1 MGVDHNHLPH
11 GQSTDGVRQEPD
23 VRKHCERSRS
33 TNLCPLQVPRQW
45 LATADAAGWAGL
57 WLHLPRQHLG
67 HHSLLVRLQLGFLL
81 EHVQRM
87 AGHRALELR
96 SSPLS
101 PMSVDCETRW
111 ILPLWDVRD
120 TRVCTSLEHH
130 SSSSQRPCLKRNLL
144 NSCKN
149 LFLLLKDNFI
159 AILWNARTSFLRK
172 ERFFF
177 ISVQNFF
184 MSMKLIFCC
193 YGETQVYLKFVCIF
207 VSSSLQERGLSLD
220 LD

>member
-23 VRKHCERSRS
+23 VRKHCERSGS

-81 EHVQRM
+81 EHLQRM

-144 NSCKN
+144 YSCKN
-149 LFLLLKDNFI
+149 LF
-159 AILWNARTSFLRK
+159 
-172 ERFFF
+172 
-177 ISVQNFF
+177 
-184 MSMKLIFCC
+184 
-193 YGETQVYLKFVCIF
+193 
-207 VSSSLQERGLSLD
+207 SSSQR
-220 LD
+220 